1 MSYVPLGWKNYGR
14 LGKDRGR
21 IFFELYWWPNGGKT
35 VFLWE
40 KSSPESEF
48 FLMIYNFTSW
58 IPIHPILQQKPSAPH
73 QSHFPCFLLHPF
85 QQSLPPFFKAS
96 WSFWPRCKRV
106 QIVKEYKGSSIKN
119 VGCFYGRRGIQIANV
134 CQLEGVRGLRNAD
147 VSKFWKKS
155 SSY

>member
-40 KSSPESEF
+40 KSSPESEI

-58 IPIHPILQQKPSAPH
+58 IPIHPILQQKPSVPH
-73 QSHFPCFLLHPF
+73 QVHFPCFLLHPF

-96 WSFWPRCKRV
+96 WSFWLVFNTHWCPFGPP
-106 QIVKEYKGSSIKN
+106 KEPSHPFPKMRKYHMSL
-119 VGCFYGRRGIQIANV
+119 Y
-134 CQLEGVRGLRNAD
+134 
-147 VSKFWKKS
+147 
-155 SSY
+155 